1 MPGERLLI
9 IDDEA
14 GLREFMRLF
23 LSREGYEVHS
33 AASGEVGLELYDRLR
48 PDLVLT
54 DLTMPGMN
62 GLEVLRRVKERAAR
76 EGRDVPVL
84 LITAYGSV
92 QTAVE
97 AMREGAFDYLPKPF
111 VNEDLRMRISKALA
125 MRSLAEENAR
135 MRAELGERYQLGQ
148 MVGSSP
154 KMQQV
159 YALIRRVMGT
169 RINCLIIGESGTG
182 KELVARAIHWGS
194 DRAQKPFVAV
204 NCGAIPESL
213 FESELFGH
221 KRGSFTGANRD
232 KDGLFQAAHGGTL
245 FLDEIGEM
253 PLAMQVKVLRALAER
268 RITMIGDTREIAVDV
283 RVVAAT
289 NRDLD
294 QERREGRFREDL
306 YYRLN
311 VVQID
316 LPPLRDRAEDVPA
329 LAQHYLDRYAREY
342 GKPLRGFTP
351 EAMGM
356 LRAYRFPGNVRE
368 LQNLMERAV
377 VLEAGSLI
385 TPGSLPG
392 RVQGEIRDP
401 DAQDPAQDPAPAD
414 PNADPQAEVEE
425 FRLDGGIDLE
435 ARLNSMERRY
445 LEQALKATHNNYTQA
460 ARLLGVT
467 FRSFRYR
474 LAKYNLN
481 EE

>member
-1 MPGERLLI
+1 MAGERLLI
-9 IDDEA
+9 IDDESS
-14 GLREFMRLF
+14 LREFMRLF
-23 LSREGYEVHS
+23 LGREGYEIHL
-33 AASGEVGLELYDRLR
+33 AASGEAGLDLYDRVH

-54 DLTMPGMN
+54 DLTMPGIN

-111 VNEDLRMRISKALA
+111 VNEDLKMRVAKALA
-125 MRSLAEENAR
+125 MRTLAEENAR

-148 MVGSSP
+148 MVGTSP

-182 KELVARAIHWGS
+182 KELVARAIHYGS
-194 DRAQKPFVAV
+194 DRAKKPFVAV
-204 NCGAIPESL
+204 NCGAIAESL
-213 FESELFGH
+213 FEAELFGYR
-221 KRGSFTGANRD
+221 KGSFTGAARD
-232 KDGLFQAAHGGTL
+232 KQGFFLAANGGTL

-253 PLAMQVKVLRALAER
+253 PLGMQVKVLRALAER
-268 RITMIGDTREIAVDV
+268 RVMMVGDTAEQPVDV

-289 NRDLD
+289 NRNLA
-294 QERREGRFREDL
+294 QEVKDGRFREDL

-311 VVQID
+311 VVQLD
-316 LPPLRDRAEDVPA
+316 LPPLRERAEDIPM
-329 LAQHYLDRYAREY
+329 LAQHYLERYTREY
-342 GKPLRGFTP
+342 AKPLRGITP

-368 LQNLMERAV
+368 LQNLLERAV
-377 VLEAGSLI
+377 VLESGSFV
-385 TPGSLPG
+385 TPGSLPE
-392 RVQGEIRDP
+392 RVQGELRAP
-401 DAQDPAQDPAPAD
+401 EGSGEGSAEEPA
-414 PNADPQAEVEE
+414 EE

-435 ARLNSMERRY
+435 ARLNAMERRY
-445 LEQALKATHNNYTQA
+445 LEQALKATGNNYTQA

-474 LAKYNLN
+474 LAKYNMN
-481 EE
+481 EGE